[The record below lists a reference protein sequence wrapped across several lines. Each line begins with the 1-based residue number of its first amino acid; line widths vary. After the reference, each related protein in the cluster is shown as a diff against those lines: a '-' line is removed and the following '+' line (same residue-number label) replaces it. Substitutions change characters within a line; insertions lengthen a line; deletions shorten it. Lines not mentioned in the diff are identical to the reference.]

1 MQRSKTMSDS
11 NEAAGVTRRA
21 VMGSAGLSMAGMIG
35 AAEAQDGA
43 GAGKANTVADNGVDL
58 WFQTT
63 GQGEPLVMTGGF
75 GLLHDQWHYIR
86 PILAQSYTVID
97 WHYRGNGLA
106 DRSWPGTYTFER
118 WVDDLKVVLDHLKVK
133 RAHLWGTSTGAKLSL
148 RFASRFP
155 GRAASLITYPS
166 FRGGGRAPNDP
177 FIALGARFGYEALGR
192 MYQWYGCA
200 EENKWTARGNEIAQ
214 FEAASF
220 ARNFSLANFAET
232 LDIFGRADLT
242 ADVGR
247 LKLPVLL
254 LLGESGT
261 LGSAR
266 PNMQA
271 TIKEFQTLC
280 PQAEVTTIPKAGG
293 TYCVIEEPAATAEAA
308 VAFLQRHPIKRS

>member
-1 MQRSKTMSDS
+1 MSELH
-11 NEAAGVTRRA
+11 EATGVTRRGA
-21 VMGSAGLSMAGMIG
+21 LGFTGLGLAGASLAAGLGTAQAQETIASTTGMV
-35 AAEAQDGA
+35 D
-43 GAGKANTVADNGVDL
+43 DNGVPL

-63 GQGEPLVMTGGF
+63 GRGEPLVLTGGF

-86 PILAQSYTVID
+86 PILAKNYTVID
-97 WHYRGNGLA
+97 WHYRGNGLS
-106 DRSWPGTYTFER
+106 DRSWPGTHTFER

-133 RAHLWGTSTGAKLSL
+133 RCHLWGTSTGAKLSI

-155 GRAASLITYPS
+155 KMAQSLITYPS

-200 EENKWTARGNEIAQ
+200 EENKWNMRGNEIAQ

-220 ARNFSLANFAET
+220 SRNFSLANFAET

-242 ADVGR
+242 ADLGR
-247 LKLPVLL
+247 MKLPMLL

-266 PNMQA
+266 PNMQN
-271 TIKEFQTLC
+271 TIAEVRKLC
-280 PQAEVTTIPKAGG
+280 PQAELKTIPKAGG
-293 TYCVIEEPAATAEAA
+293 TYCVIEEPQATADAA
-308 VAFLQRHPIKRS
+308 LEFLQRHPIKRA

>member
-1 MQRSKTMSDS
+1 MTDS
-11 NEAAGVTRRA
+11 NEISGISRRGALGTASATMAGV
-21 VMGSAGLSMAGMIG
+21 IG
-35 AAEAQDGA
+35 PAAAQAPATG
-43 GAGKANTVADNGVDL
+43 GANTVMDDGVSL

-63 GQGEPLVMTGGF
+63 GRGEPLVLTGGF
-75 GLLHDQWHYIR
+75 GLLHDQWHDIR

-97 WHYRGNGLA
+97 WHYRGNGLS

-118 WVDDLKVVLDHLKVK
+118 WVDDLKVILDHLKVK
-133 RAHLWGTSTGAKLSL
+133 RCHLWGTSTGSKLSI

-155 GRAASLITYPS
+155 ALAASLITYPS

-200 EENKWTARGNEIAQ
+200 EENKWNARGNEIAQ

-220 ARNFSLANFAET
+220 ARNFSLGNFAET

-242 ADVGR
+242 ADIGR

-266 PNMQA
+266 PGLQT
-271 TIKEFQTLC
+271 TIKEFQGLC
-280 PQAEVTTIPKAGG
+280 PQAELKTVPKAGG
-293 TYCVIEEPAATAEAA
+293 TYCVIEDPAATAAA
-308 VAFLQRHPIKRS
+308 AMEFLRRHPLKRA